1 MTDTPRSRV
10 QPINTAAPPPPTEP
24 PLPPPPPPR
33 PLQQGQRYA
42 NRATSALARFAQPF
56 FSGSRP
62 PSPPSPHGH
71 SRDDD
76 VSASTR
82 SSRSKSLNRLGT
94 AQTII
99 HRTGLSIASLD
110 ISPQRTRAVIAGRE
124 VFKTIRISLDECTE
138 EFNIRTAIINSS
150 STHHVAG
157 GPSARQKDQLAI
169 NDVKWSRG
177 RYDSILATAAV
188 NGRVVIY
195 DLHRTGLELARFNGH
210 NRQVHRLAFNP
221 HFPAYL
227 LSGSQDSTV
236 RMWDLRSAYG
246 ERGVATCYSR
256 YNGNSD
262 AIRDIRWSPSDGV
275 MFATATDSGAVQCWD
290 YRKPNAPLLRIAAHD
305 PPCHAVDWH
314 PDGKHLVSGGADKSV
329 KVWDCSAER
338 RQKPSFHFRAPQAVL
353 NVRWRPPCNVS
364 RSSGRDDWQSTQ
376 LITSYDKADPRIHLW
391 DLRRPY
397 IPFRELDKDE
407 SSATDLLWRSK
418 DLLWTVGGG
427 AFTQSDIRCAP
438 QVVNRRPMCA
448 VAWSPAGDIL
458 AVAQKRPRQRVLG
471 VNTTEFLQFRGDEGS
486 SGDRVTSH
494 QSLTDDSLDEPIHS
508 SSSYQRQ
515 SKFSTRQSK
524 YPDDSPP
531 SAEDTSAI
539 VPLEKAVLPDKSFGP
554 CQLGVVGRVSGAS
567 SDPVLFRYLAQ
578 RYAPLIQ
585 NTDDNKGQPRYD
597 AVSALLDALDRNAE
611 RAEDVSLPKLAQTWK
626 IVKYA
631 VVQELHLRAREE
643 HRLRETENA
652 GLARKALLKEGELLE
667 RPRPL
672 EDIRLDKMKNRL
684 FKTMIDPGGHKRILL
699 EAESTSDMTT
709 PLAQPLP
716 DYSPSLGPGSSPR
729 TTSLPEDLVD
739 LQPLPPSVMGSHFSA
754 MNSVGL
760 PSSNIDGQ
768 SIAQLQR
775 QESQSSE
782 EFGCIASD
790 SQREVVALQDSTGD
804 QRSAPRAIEGRADWR
819 RHLSRGSS
827 KELGVLDE
835 DYDQKYEDKRAAL
848 RDYRFVPKTPLSYE
862 PPVGAGHQPTPVLR
876 HDSSESFPMF
886 SASTDSSNPAKS
898 TGHSFSPYVRPPI
911 ARSTSEGWEIED
923 DRIPEEEAITDAVGS
938 RSTPLGEQDHNDS
951 LRGMSF
957 DDSVSDT
964 HSLHLERPPSPLPLL
979 TELCEDDI
987 PNGTS
992 IDVEATSRPQALV
1005 SIEGLEGVSLPLT
1018 PELKGSNPWSA
1029 QIIFTEAI
1037 RHYCN
1042 SAPVDIQTAAH
1053 LLLKLHVLFYACERI
1068 LPPEECESIF
1078 KTYNE
1083 LLLRQSMY
1091 VEAAELRLLC
1101 APAYPAV
1108 YEYAQSDTFINVFC
1122 YTCKRP
1128 YDNPTRDN
1136 HRCHRCQTSQ
1146 VPCSICMSVDPPP
1159 EWITELS
1166 TSSATGTTSTSHGNS
1181 FASDLSSP
1189 SLTATE
1195 AIPAS
1200 ELERYHTSP
1209 SSYAPPRPFASAL
1222 WSWCQG
1228 CGHGGHLACITTW
1241 LSDVSI
1247 SEGGCAA
1254 PGCMHDCGPG
1264 PRREEYQYR
1273 STASRRS
1280 DSGFVKQDRWVT
1292 SESKAVEKTRG
1303 MLSVSSVSGTGT
1315 PSGGMM
1321 SPKKVRLVTPSEQ
1334 GKRQNG
1340 HVGDSGDG
1348 VSGRWEPVTDG

>member
-1 MTDTPRSRV
+1 MFH
-10 QPINTAAPPPPTEP
+10 IP
-24 PLPPPPPPR
+24 PL
-33 PLQQGQRYA
+33 
-42 NRATSALARFAQPF
+42 
-56 FSGSRP
+56 SR
-62 PSPPSPHGH
+62 
-71 SRDDD
+71 
-76 VSASTR
+76 
-82 SSRSKSLNRLGT
+82 NRLGT
-94 AQTII
+94 AQTVI

-110 ISPQRTRAVIAGRE
+110 ISPQRTHAVIAGRE

-138 EFNIRTAIINSS
+138 EFNIRTAIISSS

-195 DLHRTGLELARFNGH
+195 DLHRAGLELARFNGH

-236 RMWDLRSAYG
+236 RMWDLRSASG
-246 ERGVATCYSR
+246 ERGVATCYGR

-305 PPCHAVDWH
+305 RPCHCVDWH

-338 RQKPSFHFRAPQAVL
+338 RQKPSFHLRAPQAVL

-364 RSSGRDDWQSTQ
+364 RFSGRDDWQSTQ
-376 LITSYDKADPRIHLW
+376 LISSYDKADPRIHLW
-391 DLRRPY
+391 DLRRLY

-427 AFTQSDIRCAP
+427 SFTQSDIRYAP

-448 VAWSPAGDIL
+448 VAWSPAGDVL
-458 AVAQKRPRQRVLG
+458 ALAQKRPRQRVMG

-486 SGDRVTSH
+486 SGDGTSH
-494 QSLTDDSLDEPIHS
+494 QSLTDDGLDEPIHS
-508 SSSYQRQ
+508 SSFHQRQ
-515 SKFSTRQSK
+515 SKLSTRQSK
-524 YPDDSPP
+524 SPDDSPP
-531 SAEDTSAI
+531 GAEDPSAI
-539 VPLEKAVLPDKSFGP
+539 VPLEKAVLSDKSFGP

-567 SDPVLFRYLAQ
+567 LDPVLFRYLAQ
-578 RYAPLIQ
+578 HYAPLIQ
-585 NTDDNKGQPRYD
+585 NLEDNKDQPRCD
-597 AVSALLDALDRNAE
+597 ALSAFLDALDRNAE

-631 VVQELHLRAREE
+631 VVQELYLRAQEQ
-643 HRLRETENA
+643 HRLRETEDA
-652 GLARKALLKEGELLE
+652 GPARKALLKEGGLLE
-667 RPRPL
+667 KPRPL
-672 EDIRLDKMKNRL
+672 EDIRPDKMKTRL
-684 FKTMIDPGGHKRILL
+684 FKTVIDSGGHRRILL
-699 EAESTSDMTT
+699 ETESTSDMTT

-716 DYSPSLGPGSSPR
+716 DYSPGFNPRSSPR
-729 TTSLPEDLVD
+729 TTALSEDLVD
-739 LQPLPPSVMGSHFSA
+739 LQPLPPSVMGSHYSA

-775 QESQSSE
+775 QESSE
-782 EFGCIASD
+782 EARAVIGSIASD
-790 SQREVVALQDSTGD
+790 SQREMVSLQGPAGD

-819 RHLSRGSS
+819 RHLSRDSG

-862 PPVGAGHQPTPVLR
+862 PPIGAAGERHQPTPVLR

-886 SASTDSSNPAKS
+886 SASTDSSHRAKS
-898 TGHSFSPYVRPPI
+898 TGHSFSPYVRPSI
-911 ARSTSEGWEIED
+911 AVHSTSDNWETED
-923 DRIPEEEAITDAVGS
+923 DRIPEEEAITEAVGS
-938 RSTPLGEQDHNDS
+938 RSSPPGGQDHDDS

-957 DDSVSDT
+957 GESVSDT
-964 HSLHLERPPSPLPLL
+964 YSLHLERPSSPLPLL
-979 TELCEDDI
+979 TEPCENDV
-987 PNGTS
+987 PS
-992 IDVEATSRPQALV
+992 IDVEATSRPQAV
-1005 SIEGLEGVSLPLT
+1005 VPIEGLEGVSLPLT

-1029 QIIFTEAI
+1029 QIIFREAI

-1101 APAYPAV
+1101 APTYPAV
-1108 YEYAQSDTFINVFC
+1108 YEYAQSNTFINVFC

-1128 YDNPTRDN
+1128 YENPTRDN
-1136 HRCHRCQTSQ
+1136 NRCHRCQTSQ
-1146 VPCSICMSVDPPP
+1146 VPCLICMSVDPPP

-1166 TSSATGTTSTSHGNS
+1166 ATLASGTTSTSQQAGGNS

-1195 AIPAS
+1195 AIPVS

-1209 SSYAPPRPFASAL
+1209 SSSAPPRPFASAL

-1334 GKRQNG
+1334 GKRQHG
-1340 HVGDSGDG
+1340 HVGDSGDR
-1348 VSGRWEPVTDG
+1348 VSIRDWEPVADG